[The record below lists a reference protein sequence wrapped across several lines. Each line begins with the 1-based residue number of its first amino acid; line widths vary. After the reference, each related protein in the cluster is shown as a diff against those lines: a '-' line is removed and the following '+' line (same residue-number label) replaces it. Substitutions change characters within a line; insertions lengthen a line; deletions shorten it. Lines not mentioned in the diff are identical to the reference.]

1 MTECLPCFVA
11 TAHLLIVTGERL
23 GHNDPVRAGA
33 GSESDH
39 DRSSER
45 SDDLSSRESLA
56 EQVNMRAARPSE
68 TDGVTCRIRPAIS
81 VIR

>member
-1 MTECLPCFVA
+1 MSPWSAVTNSP
-11 TAHLLIVTGERL
+11 TRVTGGPGR
-23 GHNDPVRAGA
+23 PPA

-56 EQVNMRAARPSE
+56 EQVNISLRLYLTE
-68 TDGVTCRIRPAIS
+68 GVTCRTLSAIS
-81 VIR
+81 VIRSLVMTI

>member
-1 MTECLPCFVA
+1 MVCMVCSQQSPSPR
-11 TAHLLIVTGERL
+11 LLIVPGELRL
-23 GHNDPVRAGA
+23 GHNDPARPGA

-56 EQVNMRAARPSE
+56 EQVNIATVGEEAG
-68 TDGVTCRIRPAIS
+68 D
-81 VIR
+81 